1 MVTYIHRTRFM
12 AKILFISGIE
22 IFPPLSGGQL
32 RSSNLTNE
40 LSKNHEVE
48 IYSFTGR
55 KQDYLNFK
63 KSSTSVINQ
72 NLKEYTNRHP
82 FWGVIQF
89 IFYQIKL
96 PPIWLTFILS
106 FYLPKDLK
114 NKLKNADTIIL
125 DFPFLYP
132 IFKYRTK
139 ARKIINTHNAE
150 YQLYQNNILVKLVK
164 NIEEKSFRIADKVI
178 FCSEN
183 DMQKFNIESLQHK
196 SLIIPNGIDLIKYQ
210 AKDESKNNQLKK
222 ELAIDNQHT
231 IFIFTGSKYY
241 PNQIAVEK
249 LKEFAKENE
258 NYLLKNNIIILI
270 VGSVGDEFKNE
281 KTIKITGK
289 VDSIIPYL
297 QISHFA
303 LNNIEI
309 GSGTNVKMF
318 EYIATELVI
327 LSTEFGTRGFQL
339 VSDTDYIKFD
349 QNYLT
354 TFQQAISLNS
364 DEKKAI
370 TKSAFNKNEHLLS
383 MTKYLKDIT

>member
-1 MVTYIHRTRFM
+1 M

-222 ELAIDNQHT
+222 ELAIDNHGIIYRLRKFHKNGIQ
-231 IFIFTGSKYY
+231 KYY
-241 PNQIAVEK
+241 QFNVY
-249 LKEFAKENE
+249 KENANEEAILIEKNIGNPGTLYTKIEKE
-258 NYLLKNNIIILI
+258 NYPVIFNEAGYNHQNLFLFYQNGKIKLAEGNFENQNIRCDL
-270 VGSVGDEFKNE
+270 F
-281 KTIKITGK
+281 
-289 VDSIIPYL
+289 
-297 QISHFA
+297 
-303 LNNIEI
+303 
-309 GSGTNVKMF
+309 
-318 EYIATELVI
+318 
-327 LSTEFGTRGFQL
+327 
-339 VSDTDYIKFD
+339 
-349 QNYLT
+349 
-354 TFQQAISLNS
+354 
-364 DEKKAI
+364 
-370 TKSAFNKNEHLLS
+370 
-383 MTKYLKDIT
+383 